1 MKIKQIFYAAL
12 LALSFSPVLAQNEV
26 PAGYVKGSIT
36 LGDGSVSE
44 GYIKDNIKRS
54 ASVSFID
61 SKGAKRTYNGSQ
73 LNAVNMDGVNLIC
86 IGGDFFKPLSTGK
99 MNFLQKASN
108 ASGSVSYNG
117 TEAVISSGTE
127 GKIGDYFVYAGN
139 NLKLLNKKNLESFIS
154 NDLAVCAP
162 AVAKAKAINGDIAR
176 MQEAVDIFNRN

>member
-1 MKIKQIFYAAL
+1 MKTKHLFYAAL
-12 LALSFSPVLAQNEV
+12 LTLSSTTVLAQTEI
-26 PAGYVKGSIT
+26 PAGYVKGTVT

-54 ASVSFID
+54 ASISFFD
-61 SKGAKRTYNGSQ
+61 GRGSKKTYNGSQ
-73 LNAVNMDGVNLIC
+73 LNAVNLDGVHFIC

-127 GKIGDYFVYAGN
+127 GKVGDYFVYTGN
-139 NLKLLNKKNLESFIS
+139 SLKLLTKKNLESFIS
-154 NDLAVCAP
+154 TDLAVCAP
-162 AVAKAKAINGDIAR
+162 AAEKAKAINGDIAR
-176 MQEAVDIFNRN
+176 LQEAVDIFNRN